1 MTVTLESILK
11 SFNTG
16 EAGQTIKVPKTVWRV
31 KINGQFATTISGK
44 TVWKRLSDAKNAIR
58 NHVESYCAMR
68 DTWQKRTDT
77 DSLYDRL
84 LNEGHIQFVELP
96 I

>member
-44 TVWKRLSDAKNAIR
+44 TVWKRLGDAKNAIR
-58 NHVESYCAMR
+58 NHVESYCECATPGIR
-68 DTWQKRTDT
+68 EQTQT
-77 DSLYDRL
+77 LYMID
-84 LNEGHIQFVELP
+84 F
-96 I
+96 